1 MVASKD
7 TQMILMITLLFYYF
21 NDPVLVIVSKEKK
34 TVFLLRDYNAKLSK
48 HEKNS
53 PTTEFLDSAV
63 SSVSSCIVQPISN
76 WKTVINNIFSN
87 ISTDIRYASST
98 PSIETHPA
106 VVRGLPKKFLP
117 KCVNKK
123 SSSERRYFVR

>member
-1 MVASKD
+1 
-7 TQMILMITLLFYYF
+7 MILYWSLYL
-21 NDPVLVIVSKEKK
+21 KK

-53 PTTEFLDSAV
+53 PTTEFLDSVV
-63 SSVSSCIVQPISN
+63 SSVSSFIVQPISN

-98 PSIETHPA
+98 PLDWNSPC
-106 VVRGLPKKFLP
+106 RGEGASQE
-117 KCVNKK
+117 V
-123 SSSERRYFVR
+123 ST